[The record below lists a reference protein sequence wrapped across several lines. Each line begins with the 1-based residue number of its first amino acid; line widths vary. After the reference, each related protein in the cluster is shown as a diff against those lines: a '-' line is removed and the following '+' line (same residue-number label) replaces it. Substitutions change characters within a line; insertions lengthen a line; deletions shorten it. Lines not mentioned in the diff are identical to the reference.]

1 MSLDSSSPSSVDPS
15 NFRLG
20 IVSSQFNQS
29 LVISLLHRVTEVI
42 EENGTPLEFINE
54 TVPGA
59 NEIPSAM
66 ALILEKK
73 ALSCMIALGVVI
85 KGSTSHHHLVA
96 ECAGHALQDL
106 SIRYK
111 TPIINGIIV
120 ADDLSTA
127 KDRIVGSIDRGG
139 EFAHAALQMA
149 HLKEK
154 WTKIS

>member
-1 MSLDSSSPSSVDPS
+1 MLGLKLKLHHEITSFEGHGFEISDRILFSGCCDGFSSFPVDPS

-42 EENGTPLEFINE
+42 EENGTPLEVINE

-73 ALSCMIALGVVI
+73 ALSRMIALGVVI
-85 KGSTSHHHLVA
+85 KGSTASSFGCGV
-96 ECAGHALQDL
+96 CGKFF
-106 SIRYK
+106 R
-111 TPIINGIIV
+111 T
-120 ADDLSTA
+120 
-127 KDRIVGSIDRGG
+127 
-139 EFAHAALQMA
+139 
-149 HLKEK
+149 
-154 WTKIS
+154 